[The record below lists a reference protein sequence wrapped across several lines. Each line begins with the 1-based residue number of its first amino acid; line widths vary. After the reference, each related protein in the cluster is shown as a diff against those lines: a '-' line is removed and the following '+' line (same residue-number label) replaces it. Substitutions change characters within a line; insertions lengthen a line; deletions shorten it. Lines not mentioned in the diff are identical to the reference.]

1 MKKILILTLL
11 LIYPF
16 AAHSLDHNHT
26 LFDDI
31 LKKNIKLIDKGIQ
44 SKVNYSALKK
54 DSKKFEKYLTQLS
67 AVTKKEFDSW
77 SKKQQLSFLINAYN
91 AFTIKLILKNYPVKS
106 IKDTGTFFKGPWK
119 IEFINLIGK
128 KMSLDDIEHGLI
140 RKKGVYDE
148 PRIHFAVVCASIGC
162 PALPNRAFTPDR
174 LELMLEKGLI
184 NFLSDQTRNRYN
196 KREKAFEVSKIFKWY
211 GGDFKKRYGS
221 VIKLLNSYGKYMTAK
236 PSEKIK
242 DIEYLD
248 YDWNLND
255 TK

>member
-1 MKKILILTLL
+1 MKKNIILTLL

-16 AAHSLDHNHT
+16 VAHTFDHNHT
-26 LFDDI
+26 LYDNI

-77 SKKQQLSFLINAYN
+77 SKNQQLSFLINAYN
-91 AFTIKLILKNYPVKS
+91 AFTIELILKNYPVKS
-106 IKDTGTFFKGPWK
+106 IKETGSFFKGPWK
-119 IEFINLIGK
+119 VKFINLIGK
-128 KMSLDDIEHGLI
+128 KISLDDIEHELI
-140 RKKGVYDE
+140 RKKGIYDE

-162 PALPNRAFTPDR
+162 PAIQNEAFTAEKLD
-174 LELMLEKGLI
+174 LMLEKGLI

-196 KREKAFEVSKIFKWY
+196 KREKVFEVSKIFKWY
-211 GGDFKKRYGS
+211 DGDFKKRYGS
-221 VIKLLNSYGKYMTAK
+221 VIKLLNSYGKYITAK
-236 PSEKIK
+236 PSKNIT
-242 DIEYLD
+242 DIEYLN